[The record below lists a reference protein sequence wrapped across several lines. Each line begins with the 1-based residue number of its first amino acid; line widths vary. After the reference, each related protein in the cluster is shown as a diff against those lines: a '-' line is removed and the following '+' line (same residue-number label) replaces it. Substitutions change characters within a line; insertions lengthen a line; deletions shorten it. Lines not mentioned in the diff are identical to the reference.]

1 MKQIEN
7 SQGRGC
13 ANNILAITA
22 LGLGT
27 WATGNERFNRSL
39 ADKGQ
44 LNGLIESIEP
54 SFREMVPNMESSE
67 DYLAPDGE
75 DFRRF
80 VKAHGDRSDW
90 KWVCQTALALA
101 DVADYQYDTSIEG
114 RVKFMTAMGKITKAD
129 IGTSAR
135 EMFNF
140 VRATQDIGSRVK
152 WKDEQWRLEAKELVR
167 IVSEETS
174 RVDDLV
180 AKAFLLHNVGV
191 EKGEAIGK
199 LLPEYTELLGTYT
212 FESGM
217 VGSDVT
223 EPLNRLDAEIRVLLE
238 GSGLEPQDLVRMTLP
253 NSNLEKYTDEMEKVQ
268 GMLRKSKII
277 N

>member
-1 MKQIEN
+1 MKNIEN

-13 ANNILAITA
+13 SNNILAITA

-39 ADKGQ
+39 ANKGQ
-44 LNGLIESIEP
+44 INGLIESIEP

-80 VKAHGDRSDW
+80 VKAYGDRSDW
-90 KWVCQTALALA
+90 KWVCQTALVLA
-101 DVADYQYDTSIEG
+101 DIADYQYDTSTEG

-140 VRATQDIGSRVK
+140 VKATQDIGARVK

-167 IVSEETS
+167 IVGEETS

-180 AKAFLLHNVGV
+180 AKSFLLHNVGAV
-191 EKGEAIGK
+191 HGEAIGK
-199 LLPEYTELLGTYT
+199 ILPEYTELLGTYT

-238 GSGLEPQDLVRMTLP
+238 GSGLTPQDLVMMTLP
-253 NSNLEKYTDEMEKVQ
+253 SSNLEKYTDEMEKVQ
-268 GMLRKSKII
+268 EMLKKFKII